1 MKYGAVI
8 PSQRSGKSP
17 KEKGV
22 GSAGPGEGLLCFS
35 SIQAGVNCSLYP
47 LSVANG
53 KNATSTIPRPWKSF
67 EAEAWQMSHPCMWLL
82 LQRRDGLSFLPQH
95 DGNHRG
101 INEHCNRS
109 WFLPL
114 LLIHDFGQTPTQK
127 GREEE
132 LN

>member
-1 MKYGAVI
+1 MGN
-8 PSQRSGKSP
+8 PQRGVYCR
-17 KEKGV
+17 EKGV

-35 SIQAGVNCSLYP
+35 SSQVRGKLFPPSLECGQWEKFNFNP
-47 LSVANG
+47 
-53 KNATSTIPRPWKSF
+53 TIPRPWKSF
-67 EAEAWQMSHPCMWLL
+67 ETETWQMRDPCLCLL

-101 INEHCNRS
+101 ITEHCNRS

-114 LLIHDFGQTPTQK
+114 PLIPDFGQTPTQK